1 MRSKP
6 MISYRMRLH
15 VPLAVQAS
23 LFLFLVFHSCG
34 SILFAQPLVKI
45 RVSNTGGI
53 SDHMPVAIQAGV
65 YKKHG
70 FDVENILV
78 GSSATVV
85 QSLLSGEVT
94 FAHVGAPAVVAAVA
108 AGANIKIIAVFVN
121 RFGWIFVSASDIRT
135 AKDLKGKS
143 IAIARIG
150 SGNEFAT
157 REALKKLN
165 LDPDKDV
172 GLIQVGL
179 TPARFAAL
187 TSGHVQAAL
196 VDRTHIL
203 ELPKFGLNVLLDL
216 NDLDVEYAQYALVA
230 RENTI
235 VENRPTVERFVRAYV
250 EGIRYYRS
258 EPGVVMGYLRKN
270 YFPKLL
276 DVELRIVY
284 DGLKQSMRENPAPTL
299 GGIQGIVNS
308 LKGQRGGELDPRRII
323 DASFFPAVK

>member
-1 MRSKP
+1 
-6 MISYRMRLH
+6 
-15 VPLAVQAS
+15 
-23 LFLFLVFHSCG
+23 
-34 SILFAQPLVKI
+34 
-45 RVSNTGGI
+45 
-53 SDHMPVAIQAGV
+53 
-65 YKKHG
+65 
-70 FDVENILV
+70 
-78 GSSATVV
+78 VV

-187 TSGHVQAAL
+187 TSSHVQAAL

-203 ELPKFGLNVLLDL
+203 ELPKFGLNLLLDL

-235 VENRPTVERFVRAYV
+235 GESRTTVEGFLRAYA
-250 EGIRYYRS
+250 EGIKYYRS
-258 EPGVVMGYLRKN
+258 QPEAVTAYLRKN
-270 YFPKLL
+270 YFPKLSEG
-276 DVELRIVY
+276 ELRIVY
-284 DGLKQSMRENPAPTL
+284 DGLKRSMRENPVPTL
-299 GGIQGIVNS
+299 GGVQGIIRS
-308 LKGQRGGELDPRRII
+308 LRGQRGGDLDPRRVI